1 MESVIFDLIN
11 EGKISEKDVKKAYLK
26 IKNEETL
33 DLRLKVLEDISKI
46 TIRWD
51 VPIKYTK
58 LLNKSYDG
66 ITIPLSFSIKELIFE
81 ELKREIN

>member
-26 IKNEETL
+26 ITNEEIL
-33 DLRLKVLEDISKI
+33 NLRLKVLENIDKI

-51 VPIKYTK
+51 VPINHTK
-58 LLNKSYDG
+58 ILSKSYDG
-66 ITIPLSFSIKELIFE
+66 ITIPLGSNIKKLITE
-81 ELKREIN
+81 ELKREID